1 MKKRKILNLICCFAL
16 VLCSTLMFAA
26 CGFTNPTP
34 GYESGSSAP
43 EPDEGTKPPSSGD
56 DSDIEIGDE
65 GEVSGG
71 EIADFSDYF
80 NGYVVLSNGD
90 NTFEVY
96 DEVTKTE
103 VTFNDLLDRQ
113 IDVLAQ
119 QIIYGLTYVYG
130 YNGSTHNRDGA
141 NLEILDTLGDKSS
154 YEYSGSEAEVNY
166 KRILTTLDNENSINP
181 DNDTLIEINLN
192 NIEDF
197 QKSLIINVKD
207 ENFLT
212 SQGALSIIGAI
223 EGYNTTLSIT
233 GNLNDE
239 VNSAK
244 SWIISSTPSNYIV
257 YLNKVRDSIKLGIAK
272 AIYGEETTLEYN
284 QILDKI
290 NTLGFYDISKN
301 PKQFD
306 GIVNYIYNNV
316 IGTNLVS
323 KDNEYQ
329 KYYLDNYDGIIN
341 INTINSI
348 KDKIEPPN
356 VSSEDKDN
364 YEFTRDDNPRF
375 YKGYSIVVPAI
386 VSQAINNTFQ
396 GTEISLYPTFAR
408 VNGDPGTFDTY
419 EITNSD
425 GEVVQEMTTTG
436 PLDLNSI
443 ILMPKQGSKPIALNL
458 QVAVARDLKTGNTP
472 SSAGI
477 NDLTCYAHDVV
488 VELEVNITYKV
499 HGQDE
504 PVFSQV
510 IQPDGEDSA
519 TLTIDSKGYVP
530 TYIDYEDPNFDPT
543 RVDEEGYLDQF
554 KKPMETNGEILPF
567 TYIFSIYDYF
577 PEDMPAFNDYHG
589 YNPVT
594 DKNTL
599 FNNKFQKSE
608 DSVYLDAG
616 PDYVQFTFNIKSI
629 KQYSGDG
636 NQLVDYSGDD
646 IVFDIALM
654 PYTF

>member
-26 CGFTNPTP
+26 CDFTNPTP
-34 GYESGSSAP
+34 GYESESSAP
-43 EPDEGTKPPSSGD
+43 EPDEETKPPSSGD
-56 DSDIEIGDE
+56 DSDIEIGDD

-96 DEVTKTE
+96 DEVTGAK
-103 VTFNDLLDRQ
+103 VKFNDLLDRQ

-119 QIIYGLTYVYG
+119 ERICGLTYVYG
-130 YNGSTHNRDGA
+130 YNTTTHNRV
-141 NLEILDTLGDKSS
+141 E
-154 YEYSGSEAEVNY
+154 
-166 KRILTTLDNENSINP
+166 ENSVLSIKKSDDDSGYYTYDGKAAIVNK
-181 DNDTLIEINLN
+181 DRIIINLSEPVNSDDMLREIIFN
-192 NIEDF
+192 NPSDF
-197 QKSLIINVKD
+197 QKSILIN
-207 ENFLT
+207 EGNTNYLMY
-212 SQGALSIIGAI
+212 SGALNLVGAI
-223 EGYNTTLSIT
+223 EGYNMTTTDDGLGSIDLS
-233 GNLNDE
+233 LDRE
-239 VNSAK
+239 K
-244 SWIISSTPSNYIV
+244 SWNITSTPSNYKTFSAIA
-257 YLNKVRDSIKLGIAK
+257 KEEIKYGIAK
-272 AIYGEETTLEYN
+272 AIYGEETTLGYN

-290 NTLGFYDISKN
+290 NNLGFYEITKN
-301 PKQFD
+301 TEQFD
-306 GIVNYIYNNV
+306 KIVNSIYRDI
-316 IGTNLVS
+316 IGQELVN
-323 KDNEYQ
+323 KDNEYA
-329 KYYLDNYDGIIN
+329 NYFKNNHQGKIN
-341 INTINSI
+341 ATAINTIN
-348 KDKIEPPN
+348 
-356 VSSEDKDN
+356 EDESFN
-364 YEFTRDDNPRF
+364 NENNPRF

-386 VSQAINNTFQ
+386 VSQAINNIFQ
-396 GTEISLYPTFAR
+396 GTGTSLYPTFAR
-408 VNGDPGTFDTY
+408 VNGGLGTFDTY
-419 EITNSD
+419 EITKPD
-425 GEVVQEMTTTG
+425 GEVIQEMTTTG

-458 QVAVARDLKTGNTP
+458 QIATARDLKTGNKP
-472 SSAGI
+472 SDAGI

-530 TYIDYEDPNFDPT
+530 MITDLSGLDKDGKPFDFT
-543 RVDEEGYLDQF
+543 RKDEPGYLDQF
-554 KKPMETNGEILPF
+554 KKPMDTNGEILPF

-577 PEDMPAFNDYHG
+577 PEDMPAFNNYDG

-594 DKNTL
+594 DTNTL

>member
-34 GYESGSSAP
+34 GYESGSGAP

-56 DSDIEIGDE
+56 DSEIEIDDE
-65 GEVSGG
+65 GGVAGG

-90 NTFEVY
+90 STFKVY

-103 VTFNDLLDRQ
+103 VTFNDLLNRQ

-119 QIIYGLTYVYG
+119 DLIYRLTYVYG
-130 YNGSTHNRDGA
+130 SIRTNETDIGNSFNLVNKDGSNYTYQ
-141 NLEILDTLGDKSS
+141 DKAAIFDS
-154 YEYSGSEAEVNY
+154 
-166 KRILTTLDNENSINP
+166 KK
-181 DNDTLIEINLN
+181 TLINNIDHTHTSGEIDLNCLSCIQNSLN
-192 NIEDF
+192 NESGFSNYLFYETMIHLP
-197 QKSLIINVKD
+197 K
-207 ENFLT
+207 
-212 SQGALSIIGAI
+212 AI
-223 EGYNTTLSIT
+223 EGYYTTL
-233 GNLNDE
+233 NLISLNNKVAANPWNWTVENATYENYLTKFKNNLKMAIAYILSDNDE
-239 VNSAK
+239 YKNIDVNYSF
-244 SWIISSTPSNYIV
+244 N
-257 YLNKVRDSIKLGIAK
+257 
-272 AIYGEETTLEYN
+272 EEMYN
-284 QILDKI
+284 
-290 NTLGFYDISKN
+290 NTLSKIDTLGLFN
-301 PKQFD
+301 NRNENSQKLKLETFVLNNIIGASLIEKD
-306 GIVNYIYNNV
+306 ENIYNCTYLKNNNYV
-316 IGTNLVS
+316 ITSNF
-323 KDNEYQ
+323 Q
-329 KYYLDNYDGIIN
+329 LDAPYDDPDDKFTEDEIA
-341 INTINSI
+341 NS
-348 KDKIEPPN
+348 
-356 VSSEDKDN
+356 
-364 YEFTRDDNPRF
+364 PRL
-375 YKGYSIVVPAI
+375 YKGYAKIIPAI
-386 VSQAINNTFQ
+386 VDQVFTNTFQ
-396 GTEISLYPTFAR
+396 NTEISLYPTFAR
-408 VNGDPGTFDTY
+408 VNGDIGTFDTY
-419 EITNSD
+419 EITNPD

-477 NDLTCYAHDVV
+477 NDLSCFAHDVV

-510 IQPDGEDSA
+510 IQPDGEDGS

-554 KKPMETNGEILPF
+554 KKPMDTNGEILPY

-577 PEDMPAFNDYHG
+577 PDDMPAFNDYDG

-594 DKNTL
+594 DTNTL

>member
-1 MKKRKILNLICCFAL
+1 MKKRKILNIICCFAL

-43 EPDEGTKPPSSGD
+43 APNPDDMPPSSGD
-56 DSDIEIGDE
+56 DSDIEIDDE
-65 GEVSGG
+65 GGVASG

-96 DEVTKTE
+96 DEITGAKVK
-103 VTFNDLLDRQ
+103 FNDLLNRQ

-119 QIIYGLTYVYG
+119 DLIYRLTYVYG
-130 YNGSTHNRDGA
+130 NRGDLETNLIDILKKDSVDKYYKLNDNFA
-141 NLEILDTLGDKSS
+141 NIKNSNMLINNPEH
-154 YEYSGSEAEVNY
+154 VNHSDY
-166 KRILTTLDNENSINP
+166 YANCIDC
-181 DNDTLIEINLN
+181 
-192 NIEDF
+192 F
-197 QKSLIINVKD
+197 QVSLISEDNP
-207 ENFLT
+207 FLNPARIMLT
-212 SQGALSIIGAI
+212 GAI
-223 EGYNTTLSIT
+223 EGKYTSL
-233 GNLNDE
+233 
-239 VNSAK
+239 
-244 SWIISSTPSNYIV
+244 
-257 YLNKVRDSIKLGIAK
+257 
-272 AIYGEETTLEYN
+272 EEEA
-284 QILDKI
+284 I
-290 NTLGFYDISKN
+290 NTLSSKVANPWKWSLTINDSENFYTKYLETYKNKLKFLIAQILCEKDNLNETYNLEEYNKLLNSINNLGFFDIKD
-301 PKQFD
+301 QL
-306 GIVNYIYNNV
+306 VNLIYSYV
-316 IGTNLVS
+316 IGENIKN
-323 KDNEYQ
+323 KDLEIFNCDYFKNNNFKVDSNFQMKAPYNDTELFTETEIQ
-329 KYYLDNYDGIIN
+329 
-341 INTINSI
+341 NS
-348 KDKIEPPN
+348 
-356 VSSEDKDN
+356 
-364 YEFTRDDNPRF
+364 PRL

-396 GTEISLYPTFAR
+396 GTGTSLYPTFAR
-408 VNGDPGTFDTY
+408 VNGGIGTFKTY
-419 EITNSD
+419 EITKPD

-436 PLDLNSI
+436 ALDLNSI

-458 QVAVARDLKTGNTP
+458 QVAVARDLKTGNKP
-472 SSAGI
+472 SDAGI

-554 KKPMETNGEILPF
+554 KKPMETNGEILPY

-577 PEDMPAFNDYHG
+577 PDDMPAFNDYDG
-589 YNPVT
+589 YNPEKDT
-594 DKNTL
+594 NTL

>member
-26 CGFTNPTP
+26 CFKNPTP
-34 GYESGSSAP
+34 GYESESSAP
-43 EPDEGTKPPSSGD
+43 EPDEETKPPSSGD
-56 DSDIEIGDE
+56 DSDIEIDDD

-90 NTFEVY
+90 STFKVY

-130 YNGSTHNRDGA
+130 YDTNKDNREQNQLILLDYLLNKEDGV
-141 NLEILDTLGDKSS
+141 
-154 YEYSGSEAEVNY
+154 EY
-166 KRILTTLDNENSINP
+166 K
-181 DNDTLIEINLN
+181 LN
-192 NIEDF
+192 NNNAVVNSENVLFNLTNPPDKENGELLEVDIDSIEDF
-197 QKSLIINVKD
+197 QESLIIIND
-207 ENFLT
+207 NNYLNFN
-212 SQGALSIIGAI
+212 GALSIVGAI
-223 EGYNTTLSIT
+223 EGRFMTIGNRDLLSADA
-233 GNLNDE
+233 DE
-239 VNSAK
+239 SKAWK
-244 SWIISSTPSNYIV
+244 MSFTPSNYV
-257 YLNKVRDSIKLGIAK
+257 SYSEEYKEDIKLGIIK
-272 AIYGEETTLEYN
+272 AIYGEETTLGYN

-290 NTLGFYDISKN
+290 NNLGFYDITKN
-301 PKQFD
+301 SNQINS
-306 GIVNYIYNNV
+306 IVNFIYENI
-316 IGTNLVS
+316 IGQELVN
-323 KDNEYQ
+323 KDNEYA
-329 KYYLDNYDGIIN
+329 NYMNNNYNGIIN
-341 INTINSI
+341 DDVLDEIQIEMEEGTFTNS
-348 KDKIEPPN
+348 N
-356 VSSEDKDN
+356 
-364 YEFTRDDNPRF
+364 NPRF

-396 GTEISLYPTFAR
+396 NTETSLYPTFAR
-408 VNGDPGTFDTY
+408 VNGGIGKFNTY
-419 EITNSD
+419 EITNPD

-458 QVAVARDLKTGNTP
+458 QIAVARDLKTGNTP
-472 SSAGI
+472 SDAGI

-530 TYIDYEDPNFDPT
+530 MITDLTGLDKDGKPFDYT
-543 RVDEEGYLDQF
+543 RKDEPGYLDQF
-554 KKPMETNGEILPF
+554 KKPMDTNGEILPF
-567 TYIFSIYDYF
+567 TYIFSIYNYF

-589 YNPVT
+589 YNPEKDV
-594 DKNTL
+594 NTL

>member
-56 DSDIEIGDE
+56 DSEIEIDDE
-65 GEVSGG
+65 GGVAGG

-90 NTFEVY
+90 STFKVY

-130 YNGSTHNRDGA
+130 YDTNKDNREQNQLILRDYLLNKEDGV
-141 NLEILDTLGDKSS
+141 
-154 YEYSGSEAEVNY
+154 EY
-166 KRILTTLDNENSINP
+166 K
-181 DNDTLIEINLN
+181 LN
-192 NIEDF
+192 NNNAVVNSENVLFNLTNPPDKENGELLEVDIDSIEDF
-197 QKSLIINVKD
+197 QESLIIIND
-207 ENFLT
+207 NNYLNFN
-212 SQGALSIIGAI
+212 GALSIVGAI
-223 EGYNTTLSIT
+223 EGRFMTIGNRDLLSADA
-233 GNLNDE
+233 DE
-239 VNSAK
+239 SKAWK
-244 SWIISSTPSNYIV
+244 MSLTPSNY
-257 YLNKVRDSIKLGIAK
+257 LNYSEEYKEDIKLGIIK
-272 AIYGEETTLEYN
+272 AIYGEETTLGYN

-290 NTLGFYDISKN
+290 NNLGFYDITKN
-301 PKQFD
+301 SNQINS
-306 GIVNYIYNNV
+306 IVNFIYENI
-316 IGTNLVS
+316 IGQELVN
-323 KDNEYQ
+323 KDNEYA
-329 KYYLDNYDGIIN
+329 NYINNNYNGIIN
-341 INTINSI
+341 DDVLDEIQIEMEEGTFTNS
-348 KDKIEPPN
+348 N
-356 VSSEDKDN
+356 
-364 YEFTRDDNPRF
+364 NPRF
-375 YKGYSIVVPAI
+375 YKGYNVVVPAI

-408 VNGDPGTFDTY
+408 VNGGIGKFDTY

-472 SSAGI
+472 SDAGI

-577 PEDMPAFNDYHG
+577 PDDMPAFNDYDG
-589 YNPVT
+589 YNPEK
-594 DKNTL
+594 DINTL